1 MSGGVTLS
9 KDLNNYEEF
18 LRRAHAEGWRQPHRV
33 ADLEMAAYA
42 AGVRVERRR
51 VLGILDGVTEGKPM
65 RSIDV
70 HRLVNQI
77 QYPQG
82 K

>member
-1 MSGGVTLS
+1 MLS
-9 KDLNNYEEF
+9 EGLSNYEHF
-18 LRRAHAEGWRQPHRV
+18 LQRAHAEGWREPNKI

-51 VLGILDGVTEGKPM
+51 VLGVLEEVIGGKPM

-70 HRLVNQI
+70 HRLANKI
-77 QYPQG
+77 EYPNG